1 MPKQLTR
8 DLLSNCCSQLSSSIK
23 EELDRDSF
31 ACARRPV
38 RPTGSIVQ
46 ITVQYRCISVLLLG
60 RYSLQLDNNMEYS
73 TCHLYFPD
81 MRKHKW
87 LVG

>member
-38 RPTGSIVQ
+38 RPTGFL
-46 ITVQYRCISVLLLG
+46 QYCT
-60 RYSLQLDNNMEYS
+60 DNNTIS
-73 TCHLYFPD
+73 LYICTVTWTVFAA
-81 MRKHKW
+81 
-87 LVG
+87 VG